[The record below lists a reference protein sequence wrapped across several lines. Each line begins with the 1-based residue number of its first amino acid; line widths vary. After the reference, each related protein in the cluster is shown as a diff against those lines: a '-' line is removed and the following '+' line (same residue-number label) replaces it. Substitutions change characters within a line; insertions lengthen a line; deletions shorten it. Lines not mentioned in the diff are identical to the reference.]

1 MAGPALP
8 NGQGGATALA
18 VAAAPRGI
26 VSFKR
31 DRWGNKL
38 SYDDDLKTEYHLTP
52 DGWVTGTHRC
62 FGKISDGNEVE
73 RPQNAVETWER
84 HIVQRSRWSPEE
96 KSARMLWYDASVPK
110 AEREALNARFTRP
123 F

>member
-1 MAGPALP
+1 M
-8 NGQGGATALA
+8 
-18 VAAAPRGI
+18 
-26 VSFKR
+26 
-31 DRWGNKL
+31 
-38 SYDDDLKTEYHLTP
+38 
-52 DGWVTGTHRC
+52 TGTHRY

-84 HIVQRSRWSPEE
+84 YIVQRSRWSPEE